1 MKSCRQTGRT
11 FFYIYTMAAK
21 MNYSENVKVAL
32 QSVKGNKL
40 RTFLTAI
47 IIAIGIT
54 ALVGILTSIE
64 AIEGSLTNTFSSM
77 GANSF
82 TIRNRGIGI
91 RIGGGGQRPKRYKAI
106 DYRQAT
112 EFKNSFTFPAMISVN
127 VFASFGGT
135 VKYGNEKTN
144 PNISILGADEN
155 YMASAGYKLASGRN
169 FSQSELEYGTSVV
182 LIGDE
187 IKTRLFPGT
196 DPVNKTIHLG
206 NNKFRIIGVFQAKGS
221 SVGFGG
227 DKVCV
232 IPLLRAKQV
241 MTIQNPS
248 YTISVTGDDPAQME
262 AAIGEATALFRNV
275 RNLKVSDENNFEI
288 TKSDAIAQTFIDN
301 LRYVRWGGIVIGTIT
316 LIGAAIALMNI
327 MIVSVTERTREIG
340 IRKAIGA
347 TPLVI
352 RRQFL
357 IEAIVICLMGGITG
371 VFLGILIGNLLSMV
385 MGGSF
390 IMPWAW
396 TILGLTLCIG
406 VGLISGLY
414 PAIKASKLDPVESL
428 RYE

>member
-1 MKSCRQTGRT
+1 MAG
-11 FFYIYTMAAK
+11 TMS
-21 MNYSENVKVAL
+21 YSENVKVAM

-54 ALVGILTSIE
+54 ALVGILTSID
-64 AIEGSLTNTFSSM
+64 AIEGSLNNTFSSM

-91 RIGGGGQRPKRYKAI
+91 RIGGSGQRPKRYKSI

-112 EFKNSFTFPAMISVN
+112 AFKSNFDFPATISVN
-127 VFASFGGT
+127 TFASFGGT
-135 VKYGNEKTN
+135 AKYGNEKTN
-144 PNISILGADEN
+144 PNISVLGADEN
-155 YMASAGYKLASGRN
+155 YLMSAGYKIASGRN
-169 FSQSELEYGTSVV
+169 FSQSDLEYGTSVV
-182 LIGDE
+182 IIGYE
-187 IKTRLFPGT
+187 IKTRLFPNA
-196 DPVNKTIHLG
+196 DPINRTISIG
-206 NNKFRIIGVFQAKGS
+206 NNKFRIVGLLAEKGS

-227 DKVCV
+227 DKICV

-241 MTIQNPS
+241 MTITNPS
-248 YTISVTGDDPAQME
+248 FTISVMSDDPAQME
-262 AAIGEATALFRNV
+262 YAIGEATALFRNV
-275 RNLKVSDENNFEI
+275 RNLKISDDDNFEI
-288 TKSDAIAQTFIDN
+288 TKSDAIAQTLVEN
-301 LRYVRWGGIVIGTIT
+301 LKFVRIGGIVIGTIT

-390 IMPWAW
+390 IMPWVW

-414 PAIKASKLDPVESL
+414 PAVKASKLDPVDSL

>member
-1 MKSCRQTGRT
+1 M
-11 FFYIYTMAAK
+11 AK

-47 IIAIGIT
+47 IIAIGLT
-54 ALVGILTSIE
+54 ALVGILTSID
-64 AIEGSLTNTFSSM
+64 AIEGSLNNTFSSM

-112 EFKNSFTFPAMISVN
+112 EFKRSFNFPAVISVN

-144 PNISILGADEN
+144 PNISVLGADEN
-155 YMASAGYKLASGRN
+155 YLSSAGYKLASGRN
-169 FSQSELEYGTSVV
+169 FSQSELDYGTSVV
-182 LIGDE
+182 IIGDE
-187 IKTRLFPGT
+187 IKTRLFPVA
-196 DPVNKTIHLG
+196 DPVNKVINIG
-206 NNKFRIIGVFQAKGS
+206 NNKFRIIGVLLAKGS

-227 DKVCV
+227 DKVSV
-232 IPLLRAKQV
+232 IPLLRAKQI
-241 MTIQNPS
+241 MTISNPS
-248 YTISVTGDDPAQME
+248 YTISVMSDDPAQME
-262 AAIGEATALFRNV
+262 SAIGEATALFRNV
-275 RNLKVSDENNFEI
+275 RNLKVTDENNFDI
-288 TKSDAIAQTFIDN
+288 SKSDAIAQTLVEN
-301 LRYVRWGGIVIGTIT
+301 LKFVRIGGIVIGAIT

-347 TPLVI
+347 TPIVI

-357 IEAIVICLMGGITG
+357 IEAIVICLMGGFTG

>member
-1 MKSCRQTGRT
+1 MAG
-11 FFYIYTMAAK
+11 TMS
-21 MNYSENVKVAL
+21 YSENVKVAM

-54 ALVGILTSIE
+54 ALVGILTSID
-64 AIEGSLTNTFSSM
+64 AIEGSLNNTFSSM

-91 RIGGGGQRPKRYKAI
+91 RIGGGGQRPKRYKSI

-112 EFKNSFTFPAMISVN
+112 AFKSNFDFPATISVN
-127 VFASFGGT
+127 TFASFGGT
-135 VKYGNEKTN
+135 AKYGNEKTN
-144 PNISILGADEN
+144 PNISVLGADEN
-155 YMASAGYKLASGRN
+155 YLISAGYKIASGRN
-169 FSQSELEYGTSVV
+169 FSQSELNYGTSVV
-182 LIGDE
+182 IIGDE
-187 IKTRLFPGT
+187 IKTRLFPNT
-196 DPVNKTIHLG
+196 DPINRTISIG
-206 NNKFRIIGVFQAKGS
+206 NNKFRIVGLLVAKGS

-227 DKVCV
+227 DKICI

-241 MTIQNPS
+241 MTISNPS
-248 YTISVTGDDPAQME
+248 YTISVMSDDPAQME
-262 AAIGEATALFRNV
+262 YAIGEATSLFRNV
-275 RNLKVSDENNFEI
+275 RNLKIADENNFEI
-288 TKSDAIAQTFIDN
+288 TKSDAIAQTLVEN
-301 LRYVRWGGIVIGTIT
+301 LKFVRIGGIVIGAIT

-371 VFLGILIGNLLSMV
+371 VILGILIGNLLSMV

-390 IMPWAW
+390 IMPWVW

-406 VGLISGLY
+406 VGLMSGLY
-414 PAIKASKLDPVESL
+414 PAVKASKLDPVDSL

>member
-1 MKSCRQTGRT
+1 MS
-11 FFYIYTMAAK
+11 
-21 MNYSENVKVAL
+21 YSENVKVAM

-47 IIAIGIT
+47 IIAIGIS
-54 ALVGILTSIE
+54 ALVGILTSID
-64 AIEGSLTNTFSSM
+64 AIQSSLNNTFSSM

-91 RIGGGGQRPKRYKAI
+91 RVGGSGERAKPYASI
-106 DYRQAT
+106 TYDQAM
-112 EFKNSFTFPAMISVN
+112 EFKSDFTFPASVAVN

-135 VKYGNEKTN
+135 AKYGNEKTN
-144 PNISILGADEN
+144 PNINILGADEN
-155 YMASAGYKLASGRN
+155 YLFSAGYKIASGRN
-169 FSQSELEYGTSVV
+169 FSQSEIEYGTSVV

-187 IKTRLFPGT
+187 IKTKLFPKT
-196 DPVNKTIHLG
+196 DPINKQISIG
-206 NNKFRIIGVFQAKGS
+206 SNKYRIIGVLEPKGS
-221 SVGFGG
+221 SAGFGG
-227 DKVCV
+227 DKICI
-232 IPLLRAKQV
+232 IPILRAKQV
-241 MTIQNPS
+241 MTNANPS
-248 YTISVTGDDPAQME
+248 YTISVTSTDPSQME
-262 AAIGEATALFRNV
+262 AAIGEATALFRNI
-275 RNLKVSDENNFEI
+275 RRLKVTNDNNFEI
-288 TKSDAIAQTFIDN
+288 TKSDAIAQTLMEN
-301 LRYVRWGGIVIGTIT
+301 LKYVRIGGVVIGAIT

-347 TPLVI
+347 TPIVI

-371 VFLGILIGNLLSMV
+371 ILLGILIGNLLSLI

-390 IMPWAW
+390 IMPWFS
-396 TILGLTLCIG
+396 TMLGLALCIG

-414 PAIKASKLDPVESL
+414 PAVKASKLDPVESL

>member
-1 MKSCRQTGRT
+1 MAG
-11 FFYIYTMAAK
+11 TMS
-21 MNYSENVKVAL
+21 YSENVKVAM

-54 ALVGILTSIE
+54 ALVGILTSID
-64 AIEGSLTNTFSSM
+64 AIEGSLNNTFSSM

-91 RIGGGGQRPKRYKAI
+91 RIGGSGQRPKRYKSI

-112 EFKNSFTFPAMISVN
+112 AFKSNFDFPATISVN
-127 VFASFGGT
+127 TFASFGGT
-135 VKYGNEKTN
+135 AKYGNEKTN
-144 PNISILGADEN
+144 PNISVLGADEN
-155 YMASAGYKLASGRN
+155 YLMSAGYKIASGRN
-169 FSQSELEYGTSVV
+169 FSQSDLEYGTSVV
-182 LIGDE
+182 IIGYE
-187 IKTRLFPGT
+187 IKTRLFPNA
-196 DPVNKTIHLG
+196 DPINRTISIG
-206 NNKFRIIGVFQAKGS
+206 NNKFRIVGLLAEKGS

-227 DKVCV
+227 DKICV

-241 MTIQNPS
+241 MTITNPS
-248 YTISVTGDDPAQME
+248 YTISVMSDDPAQME
-262 AAIGEATALFRNV
+262 YAIGEATALFRNV
-275 RNLKVSDENNFEI
+275 RNLKISDDNNFEI
-288 TKSDAIAQTFIDN
+288 TKSDAIAQTLVEN
-301 LRYVRWGGIVIGTIT
+301 LKFVRIGGIVIGTIT

-371 VFLGILIGNLLSMV
+371 VFLGILIGNLLSIV

-390 IMPWAW
+390 IMPWVW

-414 PAIKASKLDPVESL
+414 PAVKASKLDPVDSL

>member
-1 MKSCRQTGRT
+1 MS
-11 FFYIYTMAAK
+11 
-21 MNYSENVKVAL
+21 YSENVKVAM

-54 ALVGILTSIE
+54 ALVGILTSID
-64 AIEGSLTNTFSSM
+64 AIEGSLNNTFSSM

-82 TIRNRGIGI
+82 TIRNRGIGL
-91 RIGGGGQRPKRYKAI
+91 RIGGGGQRPKRYKSI

-112 EFKNSFTFPAMISVN
+112 AFKSNFDFPATISVN
-127 VFASFGGT
+127 TFASFGGT
-135 VKYGNEKTN
+135 AKYGNEKTN
-144 PNISILGADEN
+144 PNISVLGADEN
-155 YMASAGYKLASGRN
+155 YLISAGYKIASGRN
-169 FSQSELEYGTSVV
+169 FSQSELNYGTSVV
-182 LIGDE
+182 IIGDE
-187 IKTRLFPGT
+187 IKTRLFPNT
-196 DPVNKTIHLG
+196 DPINRTISIG
-206 NNKFRIIGVFQAKGS
+206 NNKFRIVGLLVAKGS

-227 DKVCV
+227 DKICI

-241 MTIQNPS
+241 MTISNPS
-248 YTISVTGDDPAQME
+248 YTISVMSDDPAQME
-262 AAIGEATALFRNV
+262 YAIGEATSLFRNV
-275 RNLKVSDENNFEI
+275 RNLKIADENNFEI
-288 TKSDAIAQTFIDN
+288 TKSDAIAQTLVEN
-301 LRYVRWGGIVIGTIT
+301 LKFVRIGGIVIGAIT

-371 VFLGILIGNLLSMV
+371 VILGILIGNLLSMV

-390 IMPWAW
+390 IMPWVW

-406 VGLISGLY
+406 VGLMSGLY
-414 PAIKASKLDPVESL
+414 PAVKASKLDPVDSL

>member
-11 FFYIYTMAAK
+11 FYIYTMAAK

-112 EFKNSFTFPAMISVN
+112 EFKSSFTFPAMISVN

-155 YMASAGYKLASGRN
+155 YLMSAGYKLAGGRN
-169 FSQSELEYGTSVV
+169 FSQSELDYGTSVV

-187 IKTRLFPGT
+187 IKTRLFPNA
-196 DPVNKTIHLG
+196 DPVNKVIHLG
-206 NNKFRIIGVFQAKGS
+206 NNKFRIIGVLKAKGS

-232 IPLLRAKQV
+232 IPLLRAKQI
-241 MTIQNPS
+241 MSITNPS

-275 RNLKVSDENNFEI
+275 RNLKVSDDNNFEI

-347 TPLVI
+347 TPIVI

-357 IEAIVICLMGGITG
+357 IEAIVICMMGGITG
-371 VFLGILIGNLLSMV
+371 VFLGVLIGNLLSMI

>member
-1 MKSCRQTGRT
+1 MAG
-11 FFYIYTMAAK
+11 TMS
-21 MNYSENVKVAL
+21 YSENVKVAM

-54 ALVGILTSIE
+54 ALVGILTSID
-64 AIEGSLTNTFSSM
+64 AIEGSLNNTFSSM

-91 RIGGGGQRPKRYKAI
+91 RIGGSGQRPKRYKSI

-112 EFKNSFTFPAMISVN
+112 AFKSNFDFPATISVN
-127 VFASFGGT
+127 TFASFGGT
-135 VKYGNEKTN
+135 AKYGNEKTN
-144 PNISILGADEN
+144 PNISVLGADEN
-155 YMASAGYKLASGRN
+155 YLMSAGYKIASGRN
-169 FSQSELEYGTSVV
+169 FSQSDLEYGTSVV
-182 LIGDE
+182 IIGYE
-187 IKTRLFPGT
+187 IKTRLFPNA
-196 DPVNKTIHLG
+196 DPINRTISIG
-206 NNKFRIIGVFQAKGS
+206 NNKFRIVGLLAEKGS

-227 DKVCV
+227 DKICV

-241 MTIQNPS
+241 MTITNPS
-248 YTISVTGDDPAQME
+248 FTISVMSDDPAQME
-262 AAIGEATALFRNV
+262 YAIGEATALFRNV
-275 RNLKVSDENNFEI
+275 RNLKISDDNNFEI
-288 TKSDAIAQTFIDN
+288 TKSDAIAQTLVEN
-301 LRYVRWGGIVIGTIT
+301 LKFVRIGGIVIGTIT

-357 IEAIVICLMGGITG
+357 IEAIVICLRGGITG
-371 VFLGILIGNLLSMV
+371 VFLGIRIGNLLSMV

-390 IMPWAW
+390 IMPWVW

-414 PAIKASKLDPVESL
+414 PAVKASKLDPVDSL

>member
-1 MKSCRQTGRT
+1 
-11 FFYIYTMAAK
+11 MAAK

-91 RIGGGGQRPKRYKAI
+91 RIGGGGQRPKRYKSI

-112 EFKNSFTFPAMISVN
+112 EFKSNFTFPAMISVN

-144 PNISILGADEN
+144 PNISVLGADEN

-187 IKTRLFPGT
+187 IKTRLFPNT
-196 DPVNKTIHLG
+196 DPVNKTIHIG

-241 MTIQNPS
+241 MSIANPS

-262 AAIGEATALFRNV
+262 AAIGEATSLFRIV
-275 RNLKVSDENNFEI
+275 RNLKVTDENNFEI

-347 TPLVI
+347 TPIVI

-396 TILGLTLCIG
+396 TFLGLTLCIG

>member
-1 MKSCRQTGRT
+1 
-11 FFYIYTMAAK
+11 MAAK

-64 AIEGSLTNTFSSM
+64 AIEGSLTSTFSSM

-91 RIGGGGQRPKRYKAI
+91 RIGGSGQRPKRYKSI

-112 EFKNSFTFPAMISVN
+112 EFKSSFTFPAMISVN

-187 IKTRLFPGT
+187 IKTRLFPGS

-241 MTIQNPS
+241 MTMSNPS

-262 AAIGEATALFRNV
+262 AAIGEATSLFRVV
-275 RNLKVSDENNFEI
+275 RNLKVTDENNFEI

-347 TPLVI
+347 TPIVI

>member
-1 MKSCRQTGRT
+1 MAG
-11 FFYIYTMAAK
+11 TMS
-21 MNYSENVKVAL
+21 YSENVKVAM

-54 ALVGILTSIE
+54 ALVGILTSID
-64 AIEGSLTNTFSSM
+64 AIEGSLNNTFSSM

-91 RIGGGGQRPKRYKAI
+91 RIGGSGQRPKRYKSI

-112 EFKNSFTFPAMISVN
+112 AFKSNFDFPATISVN
-127 VFASFGGT
+127 TFASFGGT
-135 VKYGNEKTN
+135 AKYGNEKTN
-144 PNISILGADEN
+144 PNISVLGADEN
-155 YMASAGYKLASGRN
+155 YLMSAGYKIASGRN
-169 FSQSELEYGTSVV
+169 FSQSDLEYGTSVV
-182 LIGDE
+182 IIGYE
-187 IKTRLFPGT
+187 IKTRLFPNA
-196 DPVNKTIHLG
+196 DPINRTISIG
-206 NNKFRIIGVFQAKGS
+206 NNKFRIVGLLAEKGS
-221 SVGFGG
+221 SVGFDG
-227 DKVCV
+227 DKICV

-241 MTIQNPS
+241 MTITNPS
-248 YTISVTGDDPAQME
+248 FTISVMSDDPAQME
-262 AAIGEATALFRNV
+262 YAIGEATALFRNV
-275 RNLKVSDENNFEI
+275 RNLKISDDNNFEI
-288 TKSDAIAQTFIDN
+288 TKSDAIAQTLVEN
-301 LRYVRWGGIVIGTIT
+301 LKFVRIGGIVIGTIT

-390 IMPWAW
+390 IMPWVW

-414 PAIKASKLDPVESL
+414 PAVKASKLDPVDSL

>member
-1 MKSCRQTGRT
+1 
-11 FFYIYTMAAK
+11 

-91 RIGGGGQRPKRYKAI
+91 RIGGGGQRPKRFKSI

-112 EFKNSFTFPAMISVN
+112 EFKSSFTFPAMISVN

-187 IKTRLFPGT
+187 IKTRLFPSA
-196 DPVNKTIHLG
+196 DPVNKTIHIG
-206 NNKFRIIGVFQAKGS
+206 NNKFRIIGVLKAKGS
-221 SVGFGG
+221 SIGFGG

-241 MTIQNPS
+241 MTITSPS

-262 AAIGEATALFRNV
+262 AAIGEATSHFRNV

>member
-1 MKSCRQTGRT
+1 
-11 FFYIYTMAAK
+11 

-64 AIEGSLTNTFSSM
+64 AIEGSLNNTFSSM

-91 RIGGGGQRPKRYKAI
+91 RIGGGGQRPKRYKSI
-106 DYRQAT
+106 NYRQAT
-112 EFKNSFTFPAMISVN
+112 EFKSSFTFPAMISVN

-144 PNISILGADEN
+144 PNISVLGADEN

-169 FSQSELEYGTSVV
+169 FSQSELDYGTSVV

-196 DPVNKTIHLG
+196 DPVNKTIHIG

-227 DKVCV
+227 DKVCI

-241 MTIQNPS
+241 MTITNPS
-248 YTISVTGDDPAQME
+248 YTISVTGDDPARME
-262 AAIGEATALFRNV
+262 AAIGEATSLFRIV

-347 TPLVI
+347 TPIVI

-357 IEAIVICLMGGITG
+357 IEAIVICLMGGIAG
-371 VFLGILIGNLLSMV
+371 VFMGILIGNLLSMV

-396 TILGLTLCIG
+396 TFLGLTLCIG

>member
-1 MKSCRQTGRT
+1 MS
-11 FFYIYTMAAK
+11 
-21 MNYSENVKVAL
+21 YSENVKVAM

-54 ALVGILTSIE
+54 ALVGILTSID
-64 AIEGSLTNTFSSM
+64 AIEGSLNNTFSSM

-91 RIGGGGQRPKRYKAI
+91 RIGGGGQRPKRYKSI

-112 EFKNSFTFPAMISVN
+112 AFKSNFDFPATISVN
-127 VFASFGGT
+127 TFASFGGT
-135 VKYGNEKTN
+135 AKYGNEKTN
-144 PNISILGADEN
+144 PNISVLGADEN
-155 YMASAGYKLASGRN
+155 YLISAGYKIASGRN
-169 FSQSELEYGTSVV
+169 FSQSELNYGTSVV
-182 LIGDE
+182 IIGDE
-187 IKTRLFPGT
+187 IKTRLFPNT
-196 DPVNKTIHLG
+196 DPINRTISIG
-206 NNKFRIIGVFQAKGS
+206 NNKFRIVGLLVAKGS

-227 DKVCV
+227 DKICI

-241 MTIQNPS
+241 MTISNPS
-248 YTISVTGDDPAQME
+248 YTISVMSDDPAQME
-262 AAIGEATALFRNV
+262 YAIGEATSLFRNV
-275 RNLKVSDENNFEI
+275 RNLKIADENNFEI
-288 TKSDAIAQTFIDN
+288 TKSDAIAQTLVEN
-301 LRYVRWGGIVIGTIT
+301 LKFVRIGGIVIGAIT

-371 VFLGILIGNLLSMV
+371 VILGILIGNLLSMV

-390 IMPWAW
+390 IMPWVW

-406 VGLISGLY
+406 VGLMSGLY
-414 PAIKASKLDPVESL
+414 PAVKASKLDPVDSL

>member
-1 MKSCRQTGRT
+1 
-11 FFYIYTMAAK
+11 

-91 RIGGGGQRPKRYKAI
+91 RIGGGGQRPKRYKSI
-106 DYRQAT
+106 NYRQAT
-112 EFKNSFTFPAMISVN
+112 EFKSSFTFPAMISVN

-144 PNISILGADEN
+144 PNISVLGADEN

-169 FSQSELEYGTSVV
+169 FSQSELDYGTSVV

-187 IKTRLFPGT
+187 IKSRLFPGT
-196 DPVNKTIHLG
+196 DPVNKTIHIG

-227 DKVCV
+227 DKVCI

-241 MTIQNPS
+241 MTITNPS
-248 YTISVTGDDPAQME
+248 YTISVTGDDPARME
-262 AAIGEATALFRNV
+262 AAIGEATSLFRNV

-347 TPLVI
+347 TPIVI

-357 IEAIVICLMGGITG
+357 IEAIVICLMGGIAG
-371 VFLGILIGNLLSMV
+371 VFMGILIGNLLSMV

-396 TILGLTLCIG
+396 TFLGLTLCIG

>member
-1 MKSCRQTGRT
+1 
-11 FFYIYTMAAK
+11 

-64 AIEGSLTNTFSSM
+64 AIEGSLNNTFSSM

-91 RIGGGGQRPKRYKAI
+91 RIGGGGQRPKRYKSI
-106 DYRQAT
+106 NYRQAT
-112 EFKNSFTFPAMISVN
+112 EFKSSFTFPAMISVN

-169 FSQSELEYGTSVV
+169 FSQSELDYGTSVV

-196 DPVNKTIHLG
+196 DPVNKTIHIG
-206 NNKFRIIGVFQAKGS
+206 NNKFRIIGVFRAKGS

-227 DKVCV
+227 DKVCI

-241 MTIQNPS
+241 MTITNPS

-262 AAIGEATALFRNV
+262 AAIGEATSLFRIV

-347 TPLVI
+347 TPIVI

-357 IEAIVICLMGGITG
+357 IETIVICLMGGIAG
-371 VFLGILIGNLLSMV
+371 VFMGILIGNLLSMV

-396 TILGLTLCIG
+396 TFLGLTLCIG

>member
-1 MKSCRQTGRT
+1 
-11 FFYIYTMAAK
+11 

-91 RIGGGGQRPKRYKAI
+91 RIGGGGQRPKRFKSI

-112 EFKNSFTFPAMISVN
+112 EFKSSFTFPAMISVN

-187 IKTRLFPGT
+187 IKTRLFPSA
-196 DPVNKTIHLG
+196 DPVNKTIHIG
-206 NNKFRIIGVFQAKGS
+206 NNKFRIIGVLKAKGS
-221 SVGFGG
+221 SIGFGG

-241 MTIQNPS
+241 MTITSPS

-262 AAIGEATALFRNV
+262 AAIGEATSLFRNV

>member
-1 MKSCRQTGRT
+1 
-11 FFYIYTMAAK
+11 MAAK

-47 IIAIGIT
+47 IIAIGLT
-54 ALVGILTSIE
+54 ALVGILTSID
-64 AIEGSLTNTFSSM
+64 AIEGSLNNTFSSM

-91 RIGGGGQRPKRYKAI
+91 RIGGGGQRPKRYKSI
-106 DYRQAT
+106 DYRQAI
-112 EFKNSFTFPAMISVN
+112 EFKESFTFPAMISVN

-144 PNISILGADEN
+144 PNISVLGADEN
-155 YMASAGYKLASGRN
+155 YLQSAGYKIASGRN
-169 FSQSELEYGTSVV
+169 FSQSELDYGTSVV
-182 LIGDE
+182 MIGDE
-187 IKTRLFPGT
+187 IKTRLFPNS
-196 DPVNKTIHLG
+196 DPVNKTISIG
-206 NNKFRIIGVFQAKGS
+206 NNKFRIIGILEAKGS

-227 DKVCV
+227 DKICV

-241 MTIQNPS
+241 MTINNPS
-248 YTISVTGDDPAQME
+248 YTISVMSDDPTKME
-262 AAIGEATALFRNV
+262 AAIGEATALFRNI
-275 RNLKVSDENNFEI
+275 RNLKVTNDNNFEV
-288 TKSDAIAQTFIDN
+288 TKSDAIAQTLVEN
-301 LRYVRWGGIVIGTIT
+301 LKFVRIGGIVIGAIT

-371 VFLGILIGNLLSMV
+371 VCLGILIGNLLSMV

-396 TILGLTLCIG
+396 TILGLSLCVG

-414 PAIKASKLDPVESL
+414 PAVKASKLDPVESL

>member
-1 MKSCRQTGRT
+1 
-11 FFYIYTMAAK
+11 MAAK

-91 RIGGGGQRPKRYKAI
+91 RIGGGGQRPKRFKSI

-112 EFKNSFTFPAMISVN
+112 EFKSSFTFPAMISVN

-187 IKTRLFPGT
+187 IKTRLFPSA
-196 DPVNKTIHLG
+196 DPVNKTIHIG
-206 NNKFRIIGVFQAKGS
+206 NNKFRIIGVLKAKGS
-221 SVGFGG
+221 SIGFGG

-241 MTIQNPS
+241 MTITSPS

-262 AAIGEATALFRNV
+262 AAIGEATSLFRNV